1 DLAQRL
7 AVGRARHA
15 EPDRQA
21 CAVARQPDHA
31 HVMAEIF
38 AAELRADAERLR
50 QLVHLLLHGA
60 VAEGVAVLG
69 AKRGQAVEIAAGGE
83 FYRLHRQLRRGAADD
98 DREVVGWTGGGA
110 ERQNL
115 FLEKRD
121 HAVVGEDRR
130 RRLKEKRLV
139 GRAAALGDEQK
150 L

>member
-1 DLAQRL
+1 
-7 AVGRARHA
+7 
-15 EPDRQA
+15 
-21 CAVARQPDHA
+21 
-31 HVMAEIF
+31 MAEIF

-69 AKRGQAVEIAAGGE
+69 TKRGQIVEIAAGGKLH
-83 FYRLHRQLRRGAADD
+83 RLHRQLRRGAADD
-98 DREVVGWTGGGA
+98 DGEVVGRAGGGA

-115 FLEKRD
+115 LLEKRD

-139 GRAAALGDEQK
+139 GRAAAFVDEQK
-150 L
+150 IVFVLVLYGSLGVDFHLR